1 MSQQFTMY
9 RLLDIISQKEGICEI
24 CGRPDTGKTT
34 LMLQIID
41 KVNKRKDGTAII
53 FSMAEGETK
62 ISQMVKR
69 LNAACDR
76 VIIYDTP
83 HPTAKYIE
91 ERIKEWWCVS
101 SGLYNS

>member
-1 MSQQFTMY
+1 
-9 RLLDIISQKEGICEI
+9 
-24 CGRPDTGKTT
+24 
-34 LMLQIID
+34 LQIID